1 MVIGYRNA
9 EVISTITSDD
19 YDHGGITPHRLY
31 LFNYSLPVS
40 HEINSIPRLEANL
53 LLEERSWFAERN
65 SFQKEHNSQIHLL
78 TMKQKKNKKNQI
90 SKQQGH
96 VQLHRSLKVA
106 PSSASSKPMIA
117 LLQDKMKGSK
127 FRWINEQLYT
137 QSGDAS
143 LKMIQEDSSLFDVYH
158 QGFREQ
164 VTRWPLVPVDV
175 FIKMLQ

>member
-1 MVIGYRNA
+1 MVIGNRNA
-9 EVISTITSDD
+9 EVISTVTSDNR
-19 YDHGGITPHRLY
+19 DHGGIPTDHLY
-31 LFNYSLPVS
+31 LFRYSPLVS
-40 HEINSIPRLEANL
+40 HVICANPRSEVNPSS
-53 LLEERSWFAERN
+53 EERSEPFECTSIRE
-65 SFQKEHNSQIHLL
+65 EHNPQIHLL
-78 TMKQKKNKKNQI
+78 TMKQKKNKKKTTP
-90 SKQQGH
+90 KQQGR
-96 VQLHRSLKVA
+96 VQLHRSLKVT
-106 PSSASSKPMIA
+106 PSSGSSKPMIA